1 MTGQTDVTLCKLGA
15 VDLLLN
21 ECIRRSFFPSRT
33 KEAKKPKIVIIIIII
48 ITIIIIIII
57 IIIKTIILITIIII
71 IITPDLWLSMEER
84 TLFLGYNNGQ
94 LLQWITSR
102 ERINAVKFH
111 FCHYETSINSY

>member
-33 KEAKKPKIVIIIIII
+33 KEAKKPKIVIM
-48 ITIIIIIII
+48 IIIIIII
-57 IIIKTIILITIIII
+57 IITIILITIIII
-71 IITPDLWLSMEER
+71 IITPDLWLSMDER
-84 TLFLGYNNGQ
+84 TFFLGYNNGQ